1 MLSAPRGHTA
11 PAPSAQAVPRPMR
24 PSPSG
29 GADTPCAD
37 PSDRSFGGLMKLAKA
52 AKAMQSS
59 PEYAAMVEA
68 DMRSAWAAAE
78 RFKPDAV
85 VAPNIM

>member
-1 MLSAPRGHTA
+1 
-11 PAPSAQAVPRPMR
+11 
-24 PSPSG
+24 
-29 GADTPCAD
+29 
-37 PSDRSFGGLMKLAKA
+37 MKLAKA